1 MSNQSTSAMSKSE
14 PTNVASVKGMRI
26 ALKLIANDAASL
38 TQAANGIYG
47 TNACLHANNNA
58 FAAIKPCS
66 LAETLGAT
74 AIPLEIDVSSL
85 DGTSNTATNSNM
97 SFRDYLAQAIERIE
111 HQQTVLLSHPA
122 LPYRLLMMPA
132 IVAAKHRCH
141 PHAYL
146 TGMGEGHELS
156 DAVQQALTQAKRSHI
171 SPTQIDATH
180 CTSYKDKF
188 FELIQ
193 LIGHLATRS
202 LPTENNSE
210 NNSGNNSKGKQYW
223 FSEMHQSRV
232 ASFNFIEAEMQH
244 AVVFVQGTELAQA
257 SSLLDNTR
265 LFFPISASTVSGIQQ
280 QLTQLQSQLNAITAD
295 MTNPSASV
303 TTSPTANT
311 SAGSATNVNH
321 SKLLALML
329 SNLHAFDHQAGKAA
343 VIMANSIESACTE
356 IEAML
361 ATISS
366 STISS
371 STNSSTT
378 SESSSSEVEYKTP
391 SGSCLMLTANV
402 PLGANGLC
410 FVYPGVGTV
419 YPQMFSQLP
428 RFFPDLYAQLERD
441 GDVKAMLQADSIYAD
456 NAKVTDMSL
465 GELAIAGVG
474 ASYILTKVLTEYFN
488 VKPDFAMGYSM
499 GEASMWASLGIWK
512 QPHSMIEATQTSS
525 IFTTD
530 ISGRLDCVRKA
541 WQLNQADDI
550 VWNSFVV
557 RATPADIEAV
567 LSQYPRCYLA
577 IIQGDTCVLAG
588 CEDSCKALLKQIG
601 KRGIAA
607 NRVTAMHT
615 APAMLIHCEV
625 AQFYQQALH
634 ESQQLEQT
642 AQIKFISAASSQPIN
657 VSSLDIAT
665 SIADTFCQPLNFTE
679 LVNNTRK
686 LGARLFVEIGAD
698 RQTTTLI
705 DKIARTSPTV
715 SEPCQAIAVN
725 AKGGDDQTALL
736 KCIAQLISHKAP
748 VSFTCLTHG
757 LANLLTSTLKF
768 EANNHQADAT
778 LAPQL
783 EGEQS

>member
-1 MSNQSTSAMSKSE
+1 MSNQSTSVMSKPE
-14 PTNVASVKGMRI
+14 PTKVASVKSMRI

-38 TQAANGIYG
+38 AQAANGANG
-47 TNACLHANNNA
+47 SLHANNNA

-74 AIPLEIDVSSL
+74 AIQLEIDVSSL
-85 DGTSNTATNSNM
+85 DGTSTTATNLNM

-111 HQQTVLLSHPA
+111 QQQTVLLSHPA
-122 LPYRLLMMPA
+122 LPYSLLMMPA

-146 TGMGEGHELS
+146 TGMGEGHELA
-156 DAVQQALTQAKRSHI
+156 DAVQQALTQAKRAHV

-210 NNSGNNSKGKQYW
+210 NNSKGKQYW

-232 ASFNFIEAEMQH
+232 ASFNFIEAELQH

-265 LFFPISASTVSGIQQ
+265 LFFPISANTVSGIQQ
-280 QLTQLQSQLNAITAD
+280 QLTQLQSQLNAISSS
-295 MTNPSASV
+295 SAS
-303 TTSPTANT
+303 T
-311 SAGSATNVNH
+311 ATNVNH
-321 SKLLALML
+321 STLLALML
-329 SNLHAFDHQAGKAA
+329 NNLHAFDHQAAKAA

-356 IEAML
+356 IDAML
-361 ATISS
+361 AMLSS
-366 STISS
+366 STSEAAANASS
-371 STNSSTT
+371 DI
-378 SESSSSEVEYKTP
+378 EYKTP
-391 SGSCLMLTANV
+391 SGSCLMLTANE
-402 PLGANGLC
+402 PLGTNGLC

-474 ASYILTKVLTEYFN
+474 ASYILTKVLSEFFN
-488 VKPDFAMGYSM
+488 VKPNFAMGYSM
-499 GEASMWASLGIWK
+499 GEAAMWASLGIWK
-512 QPHSMIEATQTSS
+512 HPHSMIEATQTSS

-567 LSQYPRCYLA
+567 LTQYPRCYLA

-588 CEDSCKALLKQIG
+588 CEASCKALLKQIG

-615 APAMLIHCEV
+615 APAMLIHREV

-634 ESQQLEQT
+634 HNEQLEQT

-679 LVNNTRK
+679 LVNNARK
-686 LGARLFVEIGAD
+686 LGAKLFVEIGAD

-748 VSFTCLTHG
+748 VSLTCLTQG
-757 LANLLTSTLKF
+757 LANLLASTLKF
-768 EANNHQADAT
+768 EVNNIQADAT

>member
-1 MSNQSTSAMSKSE
+1 MSNQSTSVMSKPE
-14 PTNVASVKGMRI
+14 PTNVASVKSMRI

-38 TQAANGIYG
+38 AQAANGANG
-47 TNACLHANNNA
+47 SLHVNNNA

-85 DGTSNTATNSNM
+85 DGTSNTATNLNM

-111 HQQTVLLSHPA
+111 QQQTVLLSHPA
-122 LPYRLLMMPA
+122 LPYRLLMMPV

-156 DAVQQALTQAKRSHI
+156 DAVQQALTQAKRAHV

-202 LPTENNSE
+202 LPTTNDSE
-210 NNSGNNSKGKQYW
+210 NNSTNKQYW

-232 ASFNFIEAEMQH
+232 ASFNFIEAELQH
-244 AVVFVQGTELAQA
+244 AVVFVQGTELGEA

-265 LFFPISASTVSGIQQ
+265 LFFPISASTVSGIQL
-280 QLTQLQSQLNAITAD
+280 QLTQLKSQLNAIVAV
-295 MTNPSASV
+295 MTNPA
-303 TTSPTANT
+303 ANT
-311 SAGSATNVNH
+311 SAATNVNH
-321 SKLLALML
+321 SALLALML
-329 SNLHAFDHQAGKAA
+329 NNLNEFDHQAGKAA
-343 VIMANSIESACTE
+343 VIMANSIDTACSE

-361 ATISS
+361 AMLSS

-378 SESSSSEVEYKTP
+378 SESYSSEVEYKTP
-391 SGSCLMLTANV
+391 SGSCLVLTANE

-499 GEASMWASLGIWK
+499 GEASMWASLGVWK

-541 WQLNQADDI
+541 WQLNQTEDI

-557 RATPADIEAV
+557 RATPVDIAAV

-588 CEDSCKALLKQIG
+588 CEASCKALLKQIG

-615 APAMLIHCEV
+615 APAMLIHREV

-642 AQIKFISAASSQPIN
+642 AQIKFISAASSQPIKL
-657 VSSLDIAT
+657 SSLDIAT

-679 LVNNTRK
+679 LVNNARK

-748 VSFTCLTHG
+748 VSFTCLTQG
-757 LANLLTSTLKF
+757 LANLLASTLKF

>member
-1 MSNQSTSAMSKSE
+1 MSNQSTSVMSKPE
-14 PTNVASVKGMRI
+14 PTKVASVKSMRI

-38 TQAANGIYG
+38 AQAANGANG
-47 TNACLHANNNA
+47 SLHANNNA

-85 DGTSNTATNSNM
+85 DGTSTTATNLNM

-111 HQQTVLLSHPA
+111 QQQTVLLSHPA

-156 DAVQQALTQAKRSHI
+156 DAVQQALTQAKRAHV

-202 LPTENNSE
+202 LPTTNDSE
-210 NNSGNNSKGKQYW
+210 NNSTNKQYW

-244 AVVFVQGTELAQA
+244 AVVLVQGTELGEA

-265 LFFPISASTVSGIQQ
+265 LFFPVSANTVSGIQQ
-280 QLTQLQSQLNAITAD
+280 QLTQLQSQLQSQLNAISSS
-295 MTNPSASV
+295 SAS
-303 TTSPTANT
+303 A
-311 SAGSATNVNH
+311 AINVNH
-321 SKLLALML
+321 STLLALML
-329 SNLHAFDHQAGKAA
+329 NNLNQFDHQAGKAA
-343 VIMANSIESACTE
+343 VIMANSIETACSE

-361 ATISS
+361 AMLSTSDTLASS
-366 STISS
+366 P
-371 STNSSTT
+371 
-378 SESSSSEVEYKTP
+378 SEVEYKTP
-391 SGSCLMLTANV
+391 SGSCLILTANE
-402 PLGANGLC
+402 PLGTNGLC

-474 ASYILTKVLTEYFN
+474 ASYILTKVLSEYFN
-488 VKPDFAMGYSM
+488 VKPNFAMGYSM
-499 GEASMWASLGIWK
+499 GEAAMWASLGIWK
-512 QPHSMIEATQTSS
+512 QPHSMIEATQTST

-530 ISGRLDCVRKA
+530 ISGRLDCVRQA
-541 WQLNQADDI
+541 WQLNQSDDI

-567 LSQYPRCYLA
+567 LTQYPRCYLA

-588 CEDSCKALLKQIG
+588 CEASCKALLKQIG

-615 APAMLIHCEV
+615 APAMLIHREV

-634 ESQQLEQT
+634 HNEQLEQT

-679 LVNNTRK
+679 LVNNARK
-686 LGARLFVEIGAD
+686 LGAKLFVEIGAD

-748 VSFTCLTHG
+748 VSLTCLTQG
-757 LANLLTSTLKF
+757 LANLLASTLKF
-768 EANNHQADAT
+768 EVNNLQADAT